1 MPNIPHSLPAGTRLD
16 NYIIRKPLGGGG
28 FSVVYLADEMETGRP
43 TAIKEYM
50 PGKLAVR
57 GDDLA
62 VRARDSSVQDRFQ
75 RGRNLFFQE
84 ASTLAALRHPNI
96 VEVRTFFN
104 ANGTV
109 YMAMAYE
116 EGKNLQHYI
125 SRRKGR
131 LSERFLLTVFPP
143 LLDALHLIHEQGFLH
158 LDIKPGNIHV
168 RPGGSPLLL
177 DFGAVHCRRESR
189 QQQLGQVTSAGF
201 SPIEQY
207 NRTGYIGPW
216 TDIYAIGASMRT
228 CIEGR
233 PPVDARER
241 NSRDA
246 MRPAS
251 QAYRRQYSAPLLEA
265 MDWAMEVDPL
275 LRPQNVADLVGA
287 LPRLAPAEDGDEEGT
302 GLLERLAAMTR
313 DRS

>member
-16 NYIIRKPLGGGG
+16 NYIIRRTLGGGG
-28 FSVVYLADEMETGRP
+28 FSVVYLADELDTGRA

-57 GDDLA
+57 AEDLT
-62 VRARDSSVQDRFQ
+62 VHARDGDAQDRFQ

-143 LLDALHLIHEQGFLH
+143 LLDALRLIHEQGYLH

-177 DFGAVHCRRESR
+177 DFGAVHRRRESR
-189 QQQLGQVTSAGF
+189 QQQLGRVTSAGF

-207 NRTGYIGPW
+207 NRTGYVGPW
-216 TDIYAIGASMRT
+216 TDIYAIGASMRA
-228 CIEGR
+228 CMDGR
-233 PPVDARER
+233 PPTDARER
-241 NSRDA
+241 NTRDS

-251 QAYRRQYSAPLLEA
+251 QAFRRQYSAPLLEA
-265 MDWAMEVDPL
+265 VDWAMEVDPL
-275 LRPQNVADLVGA
+275 LRPQNVDDLLAA
-287 LPRLAPAEDGDEEGT
+287 LPKLAPEEAEDPGS